1 MPGEVPEQYIKP
13 GMVFRLRECKI
24 TKNFY
29 NENRKFIENCFECLN
44 PNCIVRS
51 KKNPLLIAIKHYHFY
66 YNEKRWFNP
75 KYIQGD
81 LLLRSCKYEFL
92 PQING
97 IYRISPYQ
105 NKNDRWFS
113 IEMLKPNPKHYDPYV
128 PLYGYDRLWWHYV
141 DWKIN
146 CKGIIKWKS
155 TKHDILCHQSINN
168 VDFRLVRTEFNIL
181 VVYFALKLKV
191 LANRARKTVSA
202 RIAIRSCLLACHY
215 SHRNSA
221 FGKFAGVINYPI
233 KHRIFAQYGMFD
245 ELKGSIF

>member
-24 TKNFY
+24 TTAFY
-29 NENRKFIENCFECLN
+29 NKNRNFIENCFECLN

-51 KKNPLLIAIKHYHFY
+51 KKNPSYINFLKHYHFY
-66 YNEKRWFNP
+66 YNEKRWF
-75 KYIQGD
+75 KSEYIQGS

-97 IYRISPYQ
+97 TYRISPYQ
-105 NKNDRWFS
+105 NKNDMWFS
-113 IEMLKPNPKHYDPYV
+113 VEMLKPNPRI
-128 PLYGYDRLWWHYV
+128 YDRYVLWWHNV

-155 TKHDILCHQSINN
+155 TKRDIMCHQSINN

-202 RIAIRSCLLACHY
+202 RIAVRSCLLACHY
-215 SHRNSA
+215 KHRNSA
-221 FGKFAGVINYPI
+221 FGKFAGVINFPI
-233 KHRIFAQYGMFD
+233 KHRIFAQYGMFE